1 MAELP
6 REIRGVM
13 VPVTDGR
20 VLLPNAT
27 VAEVISYTTPDPIA
41 GAPAWLLGRLSWR
54 GWRLPLVSLPILTGR
69 LADESRMNAR
79 VAVLNVVG
87 PDGHYWQRGE
97 PVVRGPQISVAVG
110 ELGPVGTYTVNYR
123 VTSADGHPISG
134 TAAFTLTQEGSGTPG
149 AAADASAGSEDSD
162 DSFLGDYGRLL
173 LIVVAVLVFAGALA
187 FALRKP
193 KKQ

>member
-79 VAVLNVVG
+79 VAVLK
-87 PDGHYWQRGE
+87 
-97 PVVRGPQISVAVG
+97 A
-110 ELGPVGTYTVNYR
+110 LGGN
-123 VTSADGHPISG
+123 
-134 TAAFTLTQEGSGTPG
+134 AAMPFIALLVQGFPRLTTITQE
-149 AAADASAGSEDSD
+149 
-162 DSFLGDYGRLL
+162 L
-173 LIVVAVLVFAGALA
+173 LIPTSDEQPHAPGVRAEVLVRDDRAIIPDLDVIEGLVVEALA
-187 FALRKP
+187 A
-193 KKQ
+193 